1 MNDNTPERVE
11 FTTVTATLYCTAI
24 TALELALEGAV
35 LAIVVR
41 NPEGRLW
48 ISPTPEG
55 GRSIMAELAAA
66 DWALM
71 KRLTDEHIP

>member
-1 MNDNTPERVE
+1 MSDNIPERIE
-11 FTTVTATLYCTAI
+11 FTTTTAALYGTAI
-24 TALELALEGAV
+24 TALELALESTV
-35 LAIVVR
+35 LAVVVR

-48 ISPTPEG
+48 ISPTPAG
-55 GRSIMAELAAA
+55 GRSIMAELAGA